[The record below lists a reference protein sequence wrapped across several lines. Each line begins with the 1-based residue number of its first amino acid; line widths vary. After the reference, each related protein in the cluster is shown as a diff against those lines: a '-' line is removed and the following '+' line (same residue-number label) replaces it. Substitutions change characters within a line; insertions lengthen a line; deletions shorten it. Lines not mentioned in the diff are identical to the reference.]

1 METRREPTFLHAL
14 AETLVV
20 RAVPGVSA
28 EEVDDAA
35 RFAAQRLGCAPS
47 VTALGMAV
55 LGHALDGQVRLVH
68 RRSFAG
74 MGLTGRDRWVGRWSS
89 LRLPGVA
96 DYLDAVVGLAVTRI
110 YERRAA

>member
-1 METRREPTFLHAL
+1 MATQRKPTFLHAL

-28 EEVDDAA
+28 QEADDAA

-47 VTALGMAV
+47 ATALGMAA
-55 LGHALDGQVRLVH
+55 LGRALDGQARLLG

-74 MGLTGRDRWVGRWSS
+74 MGPTERDRWVGRWSS
-89 LRLPGVA
+89 LRFPGVA
-96 DYLDAVVGLAVTRI
+96 DYLDAVTGLAITRI
-110 YERRAA
+110 YEQRAA